1 MKKEILL
8 FGSGTP
14 RSGGS
19 LVSNILSVHKDII
32 ITSDL
37 IHFFRHIYKK
47 YLPLYTAQN
56 KFLLVEEMCLRI
68 KTRNNIILNSK
79 QILKNIKNVKN
90 YAQLVQRIFTYI
102 LKKNKKNYYFI

>member
-47 YLPLYTAQN
+47 YLPLHTAQN

-79 QILKNIKNVKN
+79 KN
-90 YAQLVQRIFTYI
+90 
-102 LKKNKKNYYFI
+102 